1 MAKTTAL
8 AKAIAQLEGE
18 KAVIELALQKLRAQL
33 GAEAAKKLK
42 TVELEKTSVE

>member
-33 GAEAAKKLK
+33 GAEAGKKLK
-42 TVELEKTSVE
+42 MVEPEKASGE